1 MALLSG
7 LTSSN
12 QLTESYVRNIHHFH
26 LTVPLL
32 LLLRHLM
39 TENVNMHAGTD
50 ICVQSVESRFAGR

>member
-1 MALLSG
+1 MALLSR

-26 LTVPLL
+26 LTVLRL

-39 TENVNMHAGTD
+39 TENANMHAGTD
-50 ICVQSVESRFAGR
+50 ICVQSDESRFGGR

>member
-1 MALLSG
+1 MALLSR

-26 LTVPLL
+26 LTVLRL

-39 TENVNMHAGTD
+39 TENANMHASTD
-50 ICVQSVESRFAGR
+50 ICVQSDESRFGGR